1 METVE
6 SFNADANISKDDL
19 VVSGDS
25 IMGLLMLA
33 AAKGNKINIETI
45 GPEAQQ
51 LSNAISSLISNRFEE
66 EN

>member
-1 METVE
+1 MNNEKT
-6 SFNADANISKDDL
+6 
-19 VVSGDS
+19 S
-25 IMGLLMLA
+25 I
-33 AAKGNKINIETI
+33 NKINIETI